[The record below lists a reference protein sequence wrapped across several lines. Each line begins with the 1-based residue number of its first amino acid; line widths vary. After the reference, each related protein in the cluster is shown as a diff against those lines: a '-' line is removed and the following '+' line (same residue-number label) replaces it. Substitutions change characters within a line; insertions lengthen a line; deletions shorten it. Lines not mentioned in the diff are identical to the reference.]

1 MLSVHAFEEAIAA
14 QSILVPM
21 LTLSLRDLMME
32 RYRHQ
37 PYPSV
42 AARVSPG
49 MDGHISDVVLAL
61 LACGSRGAPSPTGQ
75 KAIK

>member
-1 MLSVHAFEEAIAA
+1 
-14 QSILVPM
+14 
-21 LTLSLRDLMME
+21 MME

-42 AARVSPG
+42 AAHVSPR

-61 LACGSRGAPSPTGQ
+61 LACGSRDALSPTGK